1 MFRKQGLSERVISIL
16 LKSWRSSTNKQ
27 YTSHILRWNNYV
39 VKHDIDFFKPSV
51 ADVLEF
57 LTLFFDSGCGY
68 SALNTA
74 RSALSSFI
82 SVNNLPVGQNSLVK
96 RFMKGAFNMKPSFPR
111 YTFTWDVNL
120 VLKFLK
126 SMDNFDNIT
135 LKWLT
140 FKLVMLVALVS
151 GQRCQTLH
159 CLNLDNLDIFSD
171 KAIFHITELLKHS
184 RSGVHLKPIE
194 LKRYSQDK
202 DLCVVTALE
211 VYIHRTAHLRDNN
224 SFLFMAYFKPYNR
237 ASCNTI
243 SRWIKNVLCLSGIN
257 TDIFKAHSTRSAATS
272 AAFIAGVPVADILK
286 TAGWTSECT
295 FAKYYNKPV
304 RSCLGD
310 AVFNSDAI

>member
-1 MFRKQGLSERVISIL
+1 VA
-16 LKSWRSSTNKQ
+16 
-27 YTSHILRWNNYV
+27 
-39 VKHDIDFFKPSV
+39 DIDFFKPNV

-57 LTLFFDSGCGY
+57 LTLFFDSSCGS

-82 SVNNLPVGQNSLVK
+82 SVNNLPVGQHSLVK

-140 FKLVMLVALVS
+140 FKLAMLVALVS

-171 KAIFHITELLKHS
+171 KAVFHITELLKHS
-184 RSGVHLKPIE
+184 RPGVYLKPIE
-194 LKRYSQDK
+194 K
-202 DLCVVTALE
+202 
-211 VYIHRTAHLRDNN
+211 
-224 SFLFMAYFKPYNR
+224 
-237 ASCNTI
+237 
-243 SRWIKNVLCLSGIN
+243 
-257 TDIFKAHSTRSAATS
+257 
-272 AAFIAGVPVADILK
+272 
-286 TAGWTSECT
+286 
-295 FAKYYNKPV
+295 
-304 RSCLGD
+304 
-310 AVFNSDAI
+310 